1 MQNFFLKKNQF
12 LKILKNNNISQNFM
26 RQAQKAFV
34 RDIIT
39 SKLIKKFEPA
49 HLEVVN
55 ESYKH
60 KVAPGSETHFKVQ
73 IVSKNFENLNSVAR
87 HSKFFFICF

>member
-1 MQNFFLKKNQF
+1 
-12 LKILKNNNISQNFM
+12 M

-39 SKLIKKFEPA
+39 LKLLKKFEPI

-55 ESYKH
+55 ESFKH

-87 HSKFFFICF
+87 HS